1 MVLQFLYSH
10 FHTHTLEEQKP
21 PNNGTMIK
29 EKQTYKNE
37 FSAILLK
44 QTTDSAEPTAVPVFR
59 SYSLKSVITS
69 GFKMRAGSR

>member
-1 MVLQFLYSH
+1 
-10 FHTHTLEEQKP
+10 
-21 PNNGTMIK
+21 MIK

-44 QTTDSAEPTAVPVFR
+44 QTTDSAELTAVPVFR

-69 GFKMRAGSR
+69 GDQRIKVSAGLRLGHAELYMLLLTF